1 MPASIALESTS
12 LISLMADAESN
23 SKPVRAMDA
32 SSDDEDSFMVTVVT
46 FEWDGGVLAGMQQF
60 SLSLMIRSAPYL

>member
-1 MPASIALESTS
+1 
-12 LISLMADAESN
+12 MADAESN